1 MVGPAAGGGILN
13 ILNIS
18 KLGIGFTVGY
28 SVSGSHKMIPG
39 QKVRVAFQLD
49 NKKKSLINKT
59 ITIRT
64 VHDHYVGGEFDM
76 NEAFEKDLGFYLRF

>member
-1 MVGPAAGGGILN
+1 MVGPAAGSGILN

-18 KLGIGFTVGY
+18 KIGIGFSVGY
-28 SVSGSHKMIPG
+28 SVNGSHQMIPG
-39 QKVRVAFQLD
+39 QKVRVTFQLD
-49 NKKKSLINKT
+49 NKKKSIISKT

-64 VHDHYVGGEFDM
+64 VHDHYVGGEFDL

>member
-18 KLGIGFTVGY
+18 KSGIGFTVGY
-28 SVSGSHKMIPG
+28 SVSGSHKMAPG

-49 NKKKSLINKT
+49 NKKKSIINKT
-59 ITIRT
+59 LTIRA
-64 VHDHYVGGEFDM
+64 VHDHYVGGEFDI
-76 NEAFEKDLGFYLRF
+76 NDAFEKDLGFYLRS